1 MITLVSS
8 PKQHLPKH
16 MQHSVRQIHTSYLDL
31 SYVFIRI
38 VPLSSRSNTL
48 CTLFDFKISGLSHLR
63 SGKKANRKLMG
74 RLMSVWRAYSL
85 HVVQL
90 NKYETAPNL
99 IQLSQNLTSNCL
111 LISVFL
117 PVFAWCDHNIVLQI
131 KTKQFYDHIMQKMI
145 KTQKSANNSMSSFG
159 LIE

>member
-1 MITLVSS
+1 M
-8 PKQHLPKH
+8 
-16 MQHSVRQIHTSYLDL
+16 
-31 SYVFIRI
+31 
-38 VPLSSRSNTL
+38 PLSSRSNTL

-131 KTKQFYDHIMQKMI
+131 KTKQFYDHIMQKLV
-145 KTQKSANNSMSSFG
+145 KTGKNKEINKQSDVNFWLDWRKYGSNC
-159 LIE
+159 LIAVNITLDVISDENLIWLIL

>member
-1 MITLVSS
+1 M
-8 PKQHLPKH
+8 
-16 MQHSVRQIHTSYLDL
+16 R
-31 SYVFIRI
+31 
-38 VPLSSRSNTL
+38 LSSRSKTL

-90 NKYETAPNL
+90 DKYETAPNL

-117 PVFAWCDHNIVLQI
+117 PVFAWCDHNIVVQI
-131 KTKQFYDHIMQKMI
+131 KTKQFYDHTVCWGKFLI
-145 KTQKSANNSMSSFG
+145 KSQKSDQRHPQHQRSSYLRG
-159 LIE
+159 PESP